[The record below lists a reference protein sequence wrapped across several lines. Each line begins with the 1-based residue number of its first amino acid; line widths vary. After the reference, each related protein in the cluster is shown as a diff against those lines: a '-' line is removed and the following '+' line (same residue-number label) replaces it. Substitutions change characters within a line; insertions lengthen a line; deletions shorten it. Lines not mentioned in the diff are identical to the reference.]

1 MAYRGRGRG
10 RGFGGWGHSFAKPE
24 AFVLFPEDVV
34 LPDAKVDD
42 IDANV
47 KRLLNWNNKMKNYW
61 KASPYFLEDTNSKKR
76 QRLDVERFSDKQK
89 AVFTRDS
96 LSQVLEFKDFP
107 KELVQGTTRRIPKR
121 KSFRWN
127 PESDLKTLDLFE
139 QLEKKAQSQG
149 DKGEKQ
155 KKEGEDEDE
164 DEDAENEEAEEELS
178 DDDYNQNEYFDDD
191 EDDYNDVD
199 EGEDDGVY

>member
-10 RGFGGWGHSFAKPE
+10 RGYGVWGSPSFSKPE

-34 LPDAKVDD
+34 LPDGKVDD
-42 IDANV
+42 IDASM
-47 KRLLNWNNKMKNYW
+47 KRLLNWNNKLKNYW
-61 KASPYFLEDTNSKKR
+61 KASPYFLEDTNLKKR
-76 QRLDVERFSDKQK
+76 KRLDVERFSDRQK

-107 KELVQGTTRRIPKR
+107 KELIQGTTRRIPKR

-139 QLEKKAQSQG
+139 QLEKKAQGQEG
-149 DKGEKQ
+149 KGEKERKKGKMKMKMKMQ
-155 KKEGEDEDE
+155 K
-164 DEDAENEEAEEELS
+164 
-178 DDDYNQNEYFDDD
+178 
-191 EDDYNDVD
+191 
-199 EGEDDGVY
+199 